1 VIKILIRIKIC
12 IKEAKETRLWLR
24 LINETNDNNETNGI
38 EKLINETD
46 ELRKIF
52 TTILKNRKSLD

>member
-1 VIKILIRIKIC
+1 LIRIKIC

>member
-1 VIKILIRIKIC
+1 MIKILIRIKIC